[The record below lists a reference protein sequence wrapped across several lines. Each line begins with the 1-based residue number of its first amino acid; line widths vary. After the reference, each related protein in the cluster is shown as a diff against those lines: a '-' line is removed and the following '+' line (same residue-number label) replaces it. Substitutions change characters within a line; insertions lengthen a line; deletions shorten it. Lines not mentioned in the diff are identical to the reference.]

1 MHNKKFIHRDIKP
14 DNILTGI
21 GKDRKLLYLIDFG
34 LAKRYWDTRLNRHEP
49 ARNDRDFVG
58 TARYASLNSHLGINL
73 GRRDDL
79 ESLCYVA
86 SYLLR
91 GKLPWQNASGIARED
106 RYRVIGEIK
115 AQTNA
120 EDLFEGYPVEW
131 TLILKYIRSLTYE

>member
-1 MHNKKFIHRDIKP
+1 
-14 DNILTGI
+14 
-21 GKDRKLLYLIDFG
+21 
-34 LAKRYWDTRLNRHEP
+34 
-49 ARNDRDFVG
+49 VG
-58 TARYASLNSHLGINL
+58 TARYASLNSHLGIDL

-86 SYLLR
+86 CYLLR

-106 RYRVIGEIK
+106 RYRIIGEIK

-131 TLILKYIRSLTYE
+131 NLILKYIRSLTYE